1 LIGSI
6 KDRILNVS
14 SGSIRGRYTINADV
28 TYIPHL
34 VYFRRFDRMS
44 IEKRIVGT
52 YNSEQEILY
61 AIEGLKR
68 QGHRETDMMVV
79 AETRSKIPLIISHT
93 GVMVEA
99 EIEMTTLAGVMMDSF
114 FTMMTAGMGGRPVN
128 TLSRRLTER
137 GLPVFTAKRCEEE
150 INKGK
155 MILLVD
161 TNGTYHNPINQ
172 QQYET
177 EETKSYESPVD
188 HVQYE
193 TEKTRA
199 VRLRE
204 ERLDITKERVQV
216 GEVQLHKEV
225 VEEQRTVHVPIMRE
239 ELYIERRPVID
250 GKFDGS
256 PFTADEIIRIPIM
269 EERIEVTKRP
279 VVVEEV
285 IVGKWK
291 IQETKQV
298 QDIIR
303 KEEARIERSLPP
315 AKPVHPLTDGG
326 QEEVITESPNSLI
339 LEENSNSA
347 SKMNQD
353 KKEETREKRTGTLT
367 VQGVKNN
374 TESSAGNNVKASGTL
389 TDSPALKENESE
401 SYLPIAAGTMK
412 EAAIHNNENSSIGED
427 NKNNKR
433 NEKKKNK

>member
-1 LIGSI
+1 
-6 KDRILNVS
+6 
-14 SGSIRGRYTINADV
+14 
-28 TYIPHL
+28 
-34 VYFRRFDRMS
+34 MS
-44 IEKRIVGT
+44 IEKRIVGAF
-52 YNSEQEILY
+52 NSEQEILY

-79 AETRSKIPLIISHT
+79 AETRSKIPWISSNT

-114 FTMMTAGMGGRPVN
+114 FTMMTAGMGGKPVN

-161 TNGTYHNPINQ
+161 TNGTYD
-172 QQYET
+172 
-177 EETKSYESPVD
+177 SPVNQ
-188 HVQYE
+188 VQYE

-269 EERIEVTKRP
+269 EERMEVTKRP

-285 IVGKWK
+285 IVGKRK

-303 KEEARIERSLPP
+303 KEEARIERSLPSE
-315 AKPVHPLTDGG
+315 KPVHSLTDGG
-326 QEEVITESPNSLI
+326 QEEVITESPNGLI
-339 LEENSNSA
+339 LEGNSNSA
-347 SKMNQD
+347 SEMNQD
-353 KKEETREKRTGTLT
+353 NKEETREKRTGTLT
-367 VQGVKNN
+367 VQGEKNK

-389 TDSPALKENESE
+389 IDSPVLKENESE
-401 SYLPIAAGTMK
+401 SNVPIAAGTMK

>member
-1 LIGSI
+1 
-6 KDRILNVS
+6 
-14 SGSIRGRYTINADV
+14 
-28 TYIPHL
+28 
-34 VYFRRFDRMS
+34 MS

-161 TNGTYHNPINQ
+161 TNGTYDNPINQ

-326 QEEVITESPNSLI
+326 QEEVTYRLQQV
-339 LEENSNSA
+339 L
-347 SKMNQD
+347 
-353 KKEETREKRTGTLT
+353 
-367 VQGVKNN
+367 
-374 TESSAGNNVKASGTL
+374 
-389 TDSPALKENESE
+389 
-401 SYLPIAAGTMK
+401 
-412 EAAIHNNENSSIGED
+412 
-427 NKNNKR
+427 
-433 NEKKKNK
+433 

>member
-161 TNGTYHNPINQ
+161 TNGTYDNPINQ

-326 QEEVITESPNSLI
+326 QEEVITESSNSLI